1 MTDIVL
7 DVDTGVDDALAIL
20 FAARHPGLNLLGV
33 SCVAGNTN
41 VDQVVRN
48 TLKVLDAAGAEQVP
62 VARGAS
68 RPLLEPNRDAAHVH
82 GRDGMAD
89 LGLPESDRK
98 ATEVHAIELLRSL
111 IMGRADNAEPVTL
124 VSLAPMTNL
133 ALLLR
138 AYPEVT
144 AKLAKIMVMGGSAGT
159 GNATAVAEFN
169 VWHDPEAAA
178 IVFGCDAP
186 VTMYGLDVFYRAT
199 ASTAQV
205 ATLAASADPG
215 AVLAGRLLEHA
226 LRTSGG
232 DHRIGRAGGAHLGD
246 AGAVCAVAEPEHLRT
261 ELLPLQVELASGL
274 TRGQTVVDRRSLA
287 GDAEHHGHPLLTERV
302 NVALDID
309 GDRYGQ
315 LFTETVLAPVRHA

>member
-1 MTDIVL
+1 
-7 DVDTGVDDALAIL
+7 L
-20 FAARHPGLNLLGV
+20 FAARHPRLNLLGV
-33 SCVAGNTN
+33 SCVAGNTH

-48 TLKVLDAAGAEQVP
+48 TLKVLDAAGADEVP

-68 RPLLEPNRDAAHVH
+68 RPLLEPARDAAHVH
-82 GRDGMAD
+82 GADGMAD
-89 LGLPESDRK
+89 LGLPESERK
-98 ATEVHAIELLRSL
+98 PTELHAIELLRSL
-111 IMGRADNAEPVTL
+111 IMGNVEPVTL

-144 AKLAKIMVMGGSAGT
+144 SKLARIMVMGGSAST
-159 GNATAVAEFN
+159 GNATALAEFN

-186 VTMYGLDVFYRAT
+186 VTMYGLDVFYGAT
-199 ASTAQV
+199 VNAAQM

-226 LRTSGG
+226 LRSSGG
-232 DHRIGRAGGAHLGD
+232 DHRIGRPGGAHLGD
-246 AGAVCAVAEPEHLRT
+246 AGAVCAVAEPDYLRT

-274 TRGQTVVDRRSLA
+274 SRGQTIVDRRSLT
-287 GDAEHHGHPLLTERV
+287 GDGEHHGHPLLTDRV
-302 NVALDID
+302 NVGLDID
-309 GDRYGQ
+309 PDRYGQ
-315 LFTETVLAPVRHA
+315 LFTETLLAPVRQP

>member
-1 MTDIVL
+1 MPMIDILL

-20 FAARHPGLNLLGV
+20 FAARHPELNLLGV
-33 SCVAGNTN
+33 SCVAGNTH

-48 TLKVLDAAGAEQVP
+48 TLKVLDAAGAGEVP

-82 GRDGMAD
+82 GKDGMAD
-89 LGLPESDRK
+89 LGLPESERQP
-98 ATEVHAIELLRSL
+98 AEMHAIELLRSR
-111 IMGRADNAEPVTL
+111 IMGNAEPVTL

-144 AKLAKIMVMGGSAGT
+144 AKLAKIMVMGGSAST

-186 VTMYGLDVFYRAT
+186 VTMYGLDVFYGAT
-199 ASTAQV
+199 AS
-205 ATLAASADPG
+205 AAEVTSLSASTDPG

-226 LRTSGG
+226 LRVSGG

-246 AGAVCAVAEPEHLRT
+246 AGAVCAVAEPQHLRT

-274 TRGQTVVDRRSLA
+274 TRGQTIVDRRSLT
-287 GDAEHHGHPLLTERV
+287 GEDEHHGHPLLTERV
-302 NVALDID
+302 SVGLGID

-315 LFTETVLAPVRHA
+315 LFTQTLLAPVVSA

>member
-1 MTDIVL
+1 MIDILL

-20 FAARHPGLNLLGV
+20 FAARNPDLNLLGI

-48 TLKVLDAAGAEQVP
+48 TLKVLDAAGADDVP

-68 RPLLEPNRDAAHVH
+68 RPLLEPNRDASHVH
-82 GRDGMAD
+82 GADGMAD

-98 ATEVHAIELLRSL
+98 QADVHAIELLRSL
-111 IMGRADNAEPVTL
+111 IMGNAEPVTL

-144 AKLAKIMVMGGSAGT
+144 AKLARIMVMGGSAAT

-186 VTMYGLDVFYRAT
+186 VTMYGLDVFYGAT
-199 ASTAQV
+199 ASA
-205 ATLAASADPG
+205 AEIASLSASADPG

-226 LRTSGG
+226 LRSSGD

-246 AGAVCAVAEPEHLRT
+246 AGAVCAVAEPQHLRT
-261 ELLPLQVELASGL
+261 ERLPLQVELANGL
-274 TRGQTVVDRRSLA
+274 SRGQTIVDRRSLW
-287 GDAEHHGHPLLTERV
+287 GDSEHHGHQGLAHRV
-302 NVALDID
+302 DVALGID
-309 GDRYGQ
+309 GDRYGE
-315 LFTETVLAPVRHA
+315 LFTQTLLRSVASA

>member
-1 MTDIVL
+1 MTDILL

-20 FAARHPGLNLLGV
+20 FAARHPRLNLLGI
-33 SCVAGNTN
+33 SCVAGNTH

-48 TLKVLDAAGAEQVP
+48 TLKVLDAAGADAVP

-82 GRDGMAD
+82 GQDGMAD

-98 ATEVHAIELLRSL
+98 PADVHAIELLRSL
-111 IMGRADNAEPVTL
+111 IMGNAEPVTL

-144 AKLAKIMVMGGSAGT
+144 AKLDRIMVMGGSAST

-186 VTMYGLDVFYRAT
+186 VTMYGLDVFYGAT
-199 ASTAQV
+199 ASAAQV
-205 ATLAASADPG
+205 AALAASTDPG
-215 AVLAGRLLEHA
+215 AILASRLLEHA

-246 AGAVCAVAEPEHLRT
+246 AGAVCAVAEPEALRT

-274 TRGQTVVDRRSLA
+274 TRGQTIVDRRSLR

-302 NVALDID
+302 SVALGID

-315 LFTETVLAPVRHA
+315 LFTQTLLATAVVA

>member
-1 MTDIVL
+1 
-7 DVDTGVDDALAIL
+7 AIL
-20 FAARHPGLNLLGV
+20 FAVRHPGLNLLGV

-48 TLKVLDAAGAEQVP
+48 TLKVLDAAGAEEVP

-68 RPLLEPNRDAAHVH
+68 RPLLEPHRDAMHVH
-82 GRDGMAD
+82 GQDGMAD

-98 ATEVHAIELLRSL
+98 QADVHAIELLRSL
-111 IMGRADNAEPVTL
+111 IMGNVEPVTL

-144 AKLAKIMVMGGSAGT
+144 AKLARIMVMGGSAST

-186 VTMYGLDVFYRAT
+186 VTMYGLDVFYGAT
-199 ASTAQV
+199 ASTAQI

-226 LRTSGG
+226 VRTSGQ
-232 DHRIGRAGGAHLGD
+232 DHRVGRPGGAHLGD

-274 TRGQTVVDRRSLA
+274 TRGQTIVDRRSLT

-302 NVALDID
+302 SVALGID

-315 LFTETVLAPVRHA
+315 LFTETVLEPTPNRRPAAPVRSA